1 MLMTGTAIL
10 MILTA
15 GTPSDVG
22 YEPLL
27 EGRDAAAVEEIQANT
42 ELAPDDPVKLINLG
56 IAYARQGRTEEARE
70 MFEEAMRGSDRLVLE
85 TADGEWKDSRHLARL
100 ALEMLNRG
108 DFRTGRMA
116 AR

>member
-27 EGRDAAAVEEIQANT
+27 EGRDAAATHAFLFAAQ
-42 ELAPDDPVKLINLG
+42 
-56 IAYARQGRTEEARE
+56 
-70 MFEEAMRGSDRLVLE
+70 
-85 TADGEWKDSRHLARL
+85 
-100 ALEMLNRG
+100 
-108 DFRTGRMA
+108 A
-116 AR
+116 ARTDGGVKPV